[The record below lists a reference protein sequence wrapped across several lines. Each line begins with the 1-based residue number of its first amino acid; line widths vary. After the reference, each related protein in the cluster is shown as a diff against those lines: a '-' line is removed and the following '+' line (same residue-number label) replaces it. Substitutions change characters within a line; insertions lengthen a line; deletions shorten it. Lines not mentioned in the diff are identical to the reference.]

1 MSRTEPV
8 GSADRASALRSV
20 RRGQF
25 SFTCSLHLN
34 KKHQFFSISAQ
45 AARPTLKLSGQCTAG
60 RCHLWQETALVG
72 RACKGVSSSKPK
84 NNLCTARQKDHII
97 QATVLEESFKDLKW
111 NYSHSPRKIICFR
124 FRNLSSGRST
134 TAAVQL
140 VSYSCYLFPVRD
152 LQLASFSCCCCM
164 PACWLTELST
174 TRRLLVRSCLKNK
187 DTVWD
192 SSLLSGRPGSFHLGM
207 GKHGEIATML
217 LGYEAATSRLLL
229 WL

>member
-1 MSRTEPV
+1 M
-8 GSADRASALRSV
+8 GSADGASALRFV

-25 SFTCSLHLN
+25 SFTCLLYLN
-34 KKHQFFSISAQ
+34 KKHQFLRISAQ
-45 AARPTLKLSGQCTAG
+45 AVRPTLKLSGHCTAG

-72 RACKGVSSSKPK
+72 RACKGVSYSKPK
-84 NNLCTARQKDHII
+84 NNLCTSRQKDHII

-152 LQLASFSCCCCM
+152 LQLASFGCWCCM

-174 TRRLLVRSCLKNK
+174 TRRLLLHSCLKTK

-192 SSLLSGRPGSFHLGM
+192 SSLLSGRPGSFHLGI
-207 GKHGEIATML
+207 GKHGEIAIKL
-217 LGYEAATSRLLL
+217 LGYEAATSRLPL